1 MEGVQDKRR
10 SYRERDDD
18 EGSLSGDLAAVN
30 ERLDELTQQLER
42 LGQTSADRRRAGAS
56 GVDERH
62 SAQVADALARLDHR
76 LDQVIGESRAAERE
90 SDRRS
95 QSAPPPPPQPSPPA
109 PVAPARDPANWAAQ
123 ITARQRALDGGIPAT
138 AAPEPPPVASASA
151 AAQPK
156 SPSGP
161 DPTELHRPCEQAFEV
176 LRRDLAGIGRM
187 LTEAMPRQAITR
199 LEAEVR
205 ALAEQL
211 DRTRQAGAD
220 DAALATLEAGI
231 AEVRD
236 ALRGL
241 APAEGAVGLKEA
253 VQALSHK
260 IDRIAASAAP
270 AQDPIALKQLEQAVV
285 SLRGAVSNVASDG
298 ALAQL
303 AAEVHA
309 LAGQFERTA
318 ADSSTDA
325 LARLEARIVS
335 LMESD
340 RAVPPALEDSIH
352 SLSGRIDR
360 MQLSQGDQ
368 LALGALED
376 RIAKLSEKLDAS
388 DARLKHFGA
397 IEVGLADLLV
407 YLEEMRNGGPR
418 GLRAA
423 APEEPERPA
432 PLPAAAPSAP
442 SPLDM
447 IPELPQ
453 PEAPV
458 ETVQA
463 PAPAPASSAP
473 PPIEMTP
480 PPAAATMASQPPAE
494 IRPPQAAAQA
504 QPAPRNRERPPID
517 PNLPPDT
524 PLEPGSGTPRVK
536 PGSPAARI
544 AASEAAL
551 GNARPRA
558 AETGGKAAAIAA
570 ARLAVKAAFPD
581 TPVKAPG
588 SFRSTVGNWFKWP
601 SKKTSKVLAL
611 PPPTRTPEP
620 ANDIGADLPP
630 SGGKRVLPRL
640 KKLLLAASVAIIV
653 IGTAQTA
660 LEMLVPDQ
668 AATPPTVEVPN
679 SPPAPTVEV
688 PNSPPPPSAPMRS
701 VPTPEGTLPSAPAA
715 DPGST
720 GGTDRSPMSFDPSI
734 VVPPATVV
742 PPTTVM
748 PPEPPRAD
756 VTGSIEQPP
765 LPRPAPAQAAQ
776 PAGQPTTK
784 AVPAAIGPV
793 LGAAVA
799 SNDPAAEYELGARY
813 SEGRGVRQDLQEA
826 VRWLER
832 AADAGFAPAQ
842 FRLASLNEKGEGL
855 KKDLPAARRLYL
867 AAAGQGHAKAM
878 HNLAV
883 LYAEGIDD
891 KPDYKAAAQW
901 FRKAAGY
908 GVADSQYNL
917 AILYARGIGVQ
928 SNLAESYKW
937 FALAAAQGDRDA
949 AQKRDDVASR
959 LDRQT
964 MMAAKLAVQTFVP
977 EREPE
982 EATSLRVPPG
992 GWDRATT
999 TPVKPRPQHP
1009 RQHRG

>member
-18 EGSLSGDLAAVN
+18 DGGALRDDLAAVN

-42 LGQTSADRRRAGAS
+42 SAQTSADRRRAGAS
-56 GVDERH
+56 GVDEPS
-62 SAQVADALARLDHR
+62 SAQVADALTRLDRR
-76 LDQVIGESRAAERE
+76 LDQVIAESRAAASEG
-90 SDRRS
+90 DRRS
-95 QSAPPPPPQPSPPA
+95 QSAPPPPPQPSAPA
-109 PVAPARDPANWAAQ
+109 PVAPARAPANWAAQ
-123 ITARQRALDGGIPAT
+123 ISARQRALDGGIPAT
-138 AAPEPPPVASASA
+138 AAPELPPIAPPPA

-156 SPSGP
+156 SPPGP
-161 DPTELHRPCEQAFEV
+161 DLSELHRPCEQAFAV
-176 LRRDLAGIGRM
+176 LRGDLAGIGRM
-187 LTEAMPRQAITR
+187 LTEAMPRQAITG

-205 ALAEQL
+205 ALAE
-211 DRTRQAGAD
+211 R
-220 DAALATLEAGI
+220 
-231 AEVRD
+231 
-236 ALRGL
+236 
-241 APAEGAVGLKEA
+241 
-253 VQALSHK
+253 
-260 IDRIAASAAP
+260 
-270 AQDPIALKQLEQAVV
+270 LEQAVV
-285 SLRGAVSNVASDG
+285 APRGAVSNVASDG

-309 LAGQFERTA
+309 LAEQFERTA

-325 LARLEARIVS
+325 LARLEARIAS

-340 RAVPPALEDSIH
+340 RAVPPALEDSIR
-352 SLSGRIDR
+352 SLSERIDR

-376 RIAKLSEKLDAS
+376 RITKLSEKLDAS

-407 YLEEMRNGGPR
+407 YLEEMRDGGPR
-418 GLRAA
+418 GLRATVPA
-423 APEEPERPA
+423 EPEHPA
-432 PLPAAAPSAP
+432 PLPAAEPPAPA
-442 SPLDM
+442 PLDM

-458 ETVQA
+458 EAVQS
-463 PAPAPASSAP
+463 PAPAHASSAP

-480 PPAAATMASQPPAE
+480 PLAPATMASQPPAE
-494 IRPPQAAAQA
+494 IRPPQADTQTQA
-504 QPAPRNRERPPID
+504 APRDREHPPID

-570 ARLAVKAAFPD
+570 ARLAVKAAYPD
-581 TPVKAPG
+581 TPVKAP
-588 SFRSTVGNWFKWP
+588 FRSTVGNWFKWR
-601 SKKTSKVLAL
+601 SKKSPKVLAL

-620 ANDIGADLPP
+620 ANDIGVDLPA

-679 SPPAPTVEV
+679 SPPAP
-688 PNSPPPPSAPMRS
+688 SAPMRPM
-701 VPTPEGTLPSAPAA
+701 PTPEGTLPNAPGA

-720 GGTDRSPMSFDPSI
+720 GGTDRSPMSSEPSI
-734 VVPPATVV
+734 VVPPPSVV
-742 PPTTVM
+742 PPASVM

-784 AVPAAIGPV
+784 AVRDAIGPV

-813 SEGRGVRQDLQEA
+813 AEGRGVRQDLQEA

-842 FRLASLNEKGEGL
+842 FRLASLNEKGEGV

-867 AAAGQGHAKAM
+867 AAAGKRHAKAM

-908 GVADSQYNL
+908 GIADSQYNL

-928 SNLAESYKW
+928 NNLAESYKW
-937 FALAAAQGDRDA
+937 FALAAAKGDRDA
-949 AQKRDDVASR
+949 AQKRDEVATR

-992 GWDRATT
+992 GWDRAAT
-999 TPVKPRPQHP
+999 TPVKPRAQHP
-1009 RQHRG
+1009 RRQRG